1 LTLLTDTA
9 AGGSDGRYWFAIR
22 PQGVAHGFP
31 VLVFDAAGRV
41 DLALTLFAKEAG
53 RRKAE
58 ATARTYLYAVLPFFT
73 FLAHDPWQLRASRT
87 WDGPPSVVRQAVEDY
102 LVDRLGCRVDEH
114 RLGFRVVTRSG
125 STPSTIPIFLSGL
138 KLFYRVM
145 RSVGLYGDAHP
156 LVDAVTSTAADLLDR
171 LRVEAGVAPPMP
183 AISGVG
189 ASDAAPN
196 HRLSDS
202 YFRLRGS
209 EWIPQVVDDPS
220 LPRRVLTGGRTLRN
234 WGLRET
240 CVVRLLFETGARISE
255 VVGLT
260 LGDWVDRGRG
270 VTVRAFS
277 KGSRGRRVKTL
288 RFRPGTAKLLRRYI
302 NGERRRCDLRLRS
315 LSDYVRVGEQGEVDL
330 HDVPLFLT
338 RRGDPLTVKQFRRGY
353 WKPACAAAGID
364 ADPHQA
370 RHWFVTACVR
380 EIYAVSDRDG
390 EVQRGKEAL
399 MDYMAWRSGEQTL
412 RAYEHVVQ
420 TDLAAMIQDRVHAHR
435 SGALTRELGVLEG
448 VAGEQAAPHSSIH
461 ELAAWE
467 PRPDEQRELALLE
480 QLLQ

>member
-1 LTLLTDTA
+1 LTHLPETA
-9 AGGSDGRYWFAIR
+9 DGATDGRYWFAVR
-22 PQGVAHGFP
+22 PQDAAHGFP
-31 VLVFDAAGRV
+31 ILVFDSSGHV

-58 ATARTYLYAVLPFFT
+58 ATAHTYLYALLPFFT
-73 FLAHDPWQLRASRT
+73 FLAGDSWQRRAGRT
-87 WDGPPSVVRQAVEDY
+87 WDGPPSAVRQAVEDY

-114 RLGFRVVTRSG
+114 RLGFRVVTRSL

-145 RSVGLYGDAHP
+145 RSAGLYADAHP
-156 LVDAVTSTAADLLDR
+156 LIDAIISSTADVLDR
-171 LRVEAGVAPPMP
+171 LRVEAGVAPAMP
-183 AISGVG
+183 AISGLAVP
-189 ASDAAPN
+189 DARPN

-209 EWIPQVVDDPS
+209 DWVPQVVDDPS
-220 LPRRVLTGGRTLRN
+220 LPRRVLSGGRTLPN
-234 WGLRET
+234 WGVRET
-240 CVVRLLFETGARISE
+240 CVVRLLFESGARVSE

-260 LGDWVDRGRG
+260 LGDWLDRGQG
-270 VTVRAFS
+270 VTMRAFS

-302 NGERRRCDLRLRS
+302 NGERRRDDPRRRS
-315 LSDYVRVGEQGEVDL
+315 LADYMRLDRQGELDP

-338 RRGDPLTVKQFRRGY
+338 HRGDPLKVRQFRRGY

-380 EIYAVSDRDG
+380 EIYAVSERDG
-390 EVQRGKEAL
+390 DVQRGKEAL

-420 TDLAAMIQDRVHAHR
+420 TELAAMIQDRVHAR
-435 SGALTRELGVLEG
+435 MSGALARELGALEE
-448 VAGEQAAPHSSIH
+448 AGFEQAAPQSSIH
-461 ELAAWE
+461 NLAAPVYE
-467 PRPDEQRELALLE
+467 YNEQRELALLD
-480 QLLQ
+480 QLLR